1 MSTIGAIETL
11 RRWRND
17 PVAFLREN
25 FGVEPDLWQVDALR
39 SLKTKGVNRLC
50 MKACAGP
57 GKSAV
62 LAWIGWW
69 FMSCTGDIG
78 QHPKGMAV
86 AITADNLKRNLW
98 AELAKWQARSA
109 YLSAAFTHQAERIF
123 ANDHPKTWF
132 LVAASFAKSAN
143 EQEQGQTLS
152 GLHSEFPFVLLDE
165 SGSMAVAIG
174 RAAEQAMGGAVC
186 GLIAQAGN
194 PTSLEG
200 LLYQSSMIQRERW
213 NVIEIT
219 ADPDDPKRTPRV
231 GIEFARDSIATW
243 GGRTN
248 PWVMAYILG
257 KFPPSSINTL
267 LGAEDVTAALGRHI
281 SIDQYRFAARVVG
294 CDVARFGDDRT
305 VIWQRQ
311 GLATWDP
318 DVLRGAV
325 TEEIAGRV
333 ALRANQGAT
342 RDREAWVADGI
353 MVDGTGGWGAG
364 TVDALRLAKWPV
376 HEVQFSGAPS
386 DPHFYNKR
394 AEIHWKLAEW
404 TKGGGCLPNL
414 PELVK
419 EMTAPTYWLHNGK
432 LQIEEKAQIKARL
445 GFSPDLADGLATTF
459 AVEVAPKA
467 LSIARPANRV
477 AILPTVAN
485 GYHPHRRR

>member
-1 MSTIGAIETL
+1 MTL
-11 RRWRND
+11 QEAAAPIRKWRND
-17 PVAFLREN
+17 PVAFVRDN
-25 FGVEPDLWQVDALR
+25 FKVEPDLWQVDALR
-39 SLKTKGVNRLC
+39 SLKVAGVNRLC

-69 FMSCTGDIG
+69 FLSCNGSPG

-132 LVAASFAKSAN
+132 LTASSFAKSAN

-165 SGSMAVAIG
+165 SGAMTPAIG

-194 PTSLEG
+194 PTALDG
-200 LLYQSSMIQRERW
+200 LLYESSMTNRKDW
-213 NVIEIT
+213 TVIEIT

-231 GIEFARDSIATW
+231 EVQWARDQIAKW
-243 GGRTN
+243 GVGN

-257 KFPPSSINTL
+257 KFPPGSINAL
-267 LGAEDVTAALGRHI
+267 IDAETVTAALGRHI
-281 SIDQYRFAARVVG
+281 PQTRYDFAAKIVSV
-294 CDVARFGDDRT
+294 DVARFGDDRT
-305 VIWQRQ
+305 VIWRRQ
-311 GLATWDP
+311 GLAAFEP
-318 DVLRGAV
+318 DILRNARS
-325 TEEIAGRV
+325 EEIAARV
-333 ALRANQGAT
+333 AVMAT
-342 RDREAWVADGI
+342 QKLTMDEREWMAEAI

-364 TVDALRLAKWPV
+364 TIDALRLAKWDPI
-376 HEVQFSGAPS
+376 EVQYAGAAT
-386 DPHFYNKR
+386 DPRFFNKR
-394 AEIHWKLAEW
+394 SEIHWKACQW
-404 TKGGGCLPNL
+404 IKDGGCLPNI

-419 EMTAPTYWLHNGK
+419 EFTAATYWLEKGK
-432 LQIEEKAQIKARL
+432 LRVEEKEQIKRRL
-445 GFSPDLADGLATTF
+445 GYSPDLVDGLATGF
-459 AVEVAPKA
+459 AVDIAPKSLA
-467 LSIARPANRV
+467 VRSPGPRTVMV
-477 AILPTVAN
+477 ADRKAYDPL
-485 GYHPHRRR
+485 RRRR